1 MDLQPDILWN
11 SPLLRLDAVISDFC
25 CVEGLDSTAMAN
37 DGVQHYTEIYRVS
50 LGKNN
55 PTGAWNGLTLRAR
68 SYARSGQAS
77 FALTDLTEAF
87 SLAKSVDFT
96 DGAVRSAAA
105 MSLGLLLQG
114 DFTKARGWSERA
126 IEICGPRQAPTL
138 RMIACTADGLVQMGQ
153 GEYQGAFARLS
164 KAASLSSRV
173 RRAPASVTA
182 SWALALA
189 CERVG
194 SIDDARDWY
203 DRCGKLAS
211 RQENREAEA
220 HCVLSLARLYAHQG
234 NESEA
239 LRYYAAA
246 SLIAQRGVDVRVVAN
261 SYISMSA
268 ILERDG
274 KWKEA
279 LRGYR
284 QALEILFNSAE
295 DLIPYVLLRMGR
307 AALAL
312 EDVSQAWMLFD
323 NALVLAERAGD
334 RRLQYELH
342 LQLSEVYERLGHY
355 AQAYKHHKN
364 YAKLKDQVLD
374 EEKQRAVAELQV
386 KHHVDTIT
394 HDSKVMRKK
403 VRQLQAEVDDKQM
416 KLMAVVASLAEQNS
430 FLLSLEGQIRELKAQ
445 LASGR
450 PSTSGK
456 KGGKTEKV
464 TIEKILADIRSSKSA
479 ENLWKIFFEELDLA
493 YPGFRRRLAQHTPSL
508 TAAET
513 NVCYLVMIGRA
524 TKEIAGSL
532 KVKVRTI
539 ERHRFNIR
547 QKFGLEPGTNL
558 STFLAGI

>member
-25 CVEGLDSTAMAN
+25 CVDGADSSAVTN
-37 DGVQHYTEIYRVS
+37 DGIRHYTEIYQNF

-55 PTGAWNGLTLRAR
+55 PSGAWSGLTLRAR
-68 SYARSGQAS
+68 SYARSGQPT
-77 FALTDLTEAF
+77 FALIDLTEAF

-114 DFTKARGWSERA
+114 DFKSARDWSERA
-126 IEICGPRQAPTL
+126 VAICGARQAPTL

-211 RQENREAEA
+211 RQENHEAEA
-220 HCVLSLARLYAHQG
+220 HCVLSLARLHAHLG

-239 LRYYAAA
+239 LRCYAAA

-261 SYISMSA
+261 SYISMSL
-268 ILERDG
+268 ILEREG
-274 KWKEA
+274 KLKEA

-284 QALEILFNSAE
+284 RGLEILFKRAD
-295 DLIPYVLLRMGR
+295 DLIPYVLLRMGSVVF
-307 AALAL
+307 AL
-312 EDVSQAWMLFD
+312 EDVSQAWILFD

-334 RRLQYELH
+334 PRLQYELH
-342 LQLSEVYERLGHY
+342 LKLADVYERLGHF
-355 AQAYKHHKN
+355 AQALKHHRS
-364 YAKLKDQVLD
+364 YAKLKDEVLD
-374 EEKQRAVAELQV
+374 TEKQRAVVELQV
-386 KHHVDTIT
+386 KHQVDTIT
-394 HDSKVMRKK
+394 HEGRVMRQKMRRLK
-403 VRQLQAEVDDKQM
+403 AEVEKKQM
-416 KLMAVVASLAEQNS
+416 KLMAVLASLAEQNS
-430 FLLSLEGQIRELKAQ
+430 FLLSLEGQVRELKAQ
-445 LASGR
+445 LASGVK
-450 PSTSGK
+450 PAAAKVG
-456 KGGKTEKV
+456 EKSEKD
-464 TIEKILADIRSSKSA
+464 TIEKILADIRSSKSS
-479 ENLWKIFFEELDLA
+479 ENLWEIFFEELDLA
-493 YPGFRRRLAQHTPSL
+493 YPGFRRRLAQHMPTL
-508 TAAET
+508 TATET

-524 TKEIAGSL
+524 TKEIAVSL
-532 KVKVRTI
+532 KAKPRTI

-547 QKFGLEPGTNL
+547 QKFGLGPGDNL
-558 STFLAGI
+558 GTFLAGI